1 MQNFIFTG
9 NLPKA
14 CISLLA
20 SLPAAT
26 EPIPVAD
33 NGACASRLHT
43 RSSWSGLDFSVY
55 LDVSRGLM
63 DSDVDAEVVDDYEI
77 VVPSP
82 STPVP
87 HPLLLSTHMG
97 LY

>member
-1 MQNFIFTG
+1 
-9 NLPKA
+9 
-14 CISLLA
+14 
-20 SLPAAT
+20 
-26 EPIPVAD
+26 
-33 NGACASRLHT
+33 
-43 RSSWSGLDFSVY
+43 
-55 LDVSRGLM
+55 M